1 MKHDDSNRARTALPQ
16 VAWPAFLADALRS
29 SSQRH
34 EHLRRRCAKKISK
47 RSIHDL
53 RIETRRQLALA
64 TLAGEVCG
72 APIDRLRRSL
82 KRYLHGTAKLRDA
95 EVQLEFVDEMVSQY
109 PEIRTFRRHLRRTVD
124 RRIGE
129 TETKLRRRK
138 KKLSMRV
145 RALAAAVLVPSETRQ
160 AGPAIVFALRGAL
173 TAVQEVSLAAQPGDE
188 QMHQARLALKRL
200 RYMAEALRG
209 VVPGISA
216 GWIERL
222 RRSQSAM
229 GDIHDLQILAH
240 HLAQQTARRPRERSR
255 LRHFQ
260 TILAGRK
267 KRLQRGYRSRLPPPP
282 AQLRRIIAV

>member
-1 MKHDDSNRARTALPQ
+1 M
-16 VAWPAFLADALRS
+16 
-29 SSQRH
+29 
-34 EHLRRRCAKKISK
+34 SK
-47 RSIHDL
+47 RSLHDL

-72 APIDRLRRSL
+72 APIDGLRRSL
-82 KRYLHGTAKLRDA
+82 KHYLHGTAKLRDA
-95 EVQLEFVDEMVSQY
+95 EVQLKYVDEMVSQY
-109 PEIRTFRRHLRRTVD
+109 PESRTFRRHLRRTVE

-129 TETKLRRRK
+129 TETKLRRRQ

-145 RALAAAVLVPSETRQ
+145 RALAAAVLLPSETRQ
-160 AGPAIVFALRGAL
+160 AGPAIVCALRGAF
-173 TAVQEVSLAAQPGDE
+173 TAAHETSLVAQQGNE
-188 QMHQARLALKRL
+188 ELHQARLALKRL

-216 GWIERL
+216 GWMERL

-240 HLAQQTARRPRERSR
+240 HLAQLTARRPRERRR

-267 KRLQRGYRSRLPPPP
+267 KRLQRGYRSLLPSPP